1 MERSAGKCVDEGM
14 IRARVAFALL
24 TLGVGLACT
33 KPEPGPKAGA
43 APAPVED
50 AKVSGRK
57 ATAIAVGM
65 QHSCAL
71 ADDGRVFCWGRNDHG
86 QLGSKST
93 ESCSVLDIH
102 GMPPAPVPCRDKP
115 EAVDG
120 LADVVEIAV
129 GGDTGCARLANGT
142 VRCWG
147 ANGNGMIGDGTTTDR
162 PAATPIPAMTHV
174 VQIAVSTTHACARH
188 EDGSLDCWGQN
199 FHGELGTVPVQ
210 PPPGAVEK
218 LGYGAVKVPSPQIV
232 PGLTDVVLVAVGD
245 EITCAKKKN
254 GDVFCFGVMAPATLA
269 QITPT
274 IMPALHGASALSL
287 GIATHC
293 GLFADGS
300 AKCWG
305 ASATA
310 PFQPG
315 SKHEKTPVS
324 GTAIAGAAAIALGA
338 NRACDVVKPGDV
350 LCWGDD
356 SSAGQKTPQKI
367 ALAIQATSVSMGAN
381 HACALGTDG
390 SVWCWGDSFF
400 GQAAAPVKGQGAPT
414 SAFWTIANQV
424 SLR

>member
-1 MERSAGKCVDEGM
+1 MT
-14 IRARVAFALL
+14 RARAALAL
-24 TLGVGLACT
+24 ASVGLALACT
-33 KPEPGPKAGA
+33 KPEPGPKASA
-43 APAPVED
+43 TAPPPAVAD
-50 AKVSGRK
+50 ARVSGRK
-57 ATAIAVGM
+57 ATAVAVGTE
-65 QHSCAL
+65 HSCAL
-71 ADDGRVFCWGRNDHG
+71 GDDGRVFCWGRNEHG

-102 GMPPAPVPCRDKP
+102 GLPPAPVPCRDRP
-115 EAVDG
+115 EPVDG
-120 LADVVEIAV
+120 LANAVEIAV
-129 GGDTGCARLANGT
+129 GGDTGCARLADGT

-147 ANGNGMIGDGTTTDR
+147 ANGDGVVGDGTTVDR
-162 PAATPIPAMTHV
+162 SAATPVPAMTHV

-188 EDGSLDCWGQN
+188 EDGTLDCWGQN

-232 PGLTDVVLVAVGD
+232 PGLTDVVLVAVG
-245 EITCAKKKN
+245 ERVTCAEKKN
-254 GDVFCFGVMAPATLA
+254 GDVLCFGVMAPATVA
-269 QITPT
+269 QVAPT
-274 IMPALHGASALSL
+274 TVPALHGASALAL

-293 GLFADGS
+293 GIFADGS

-315 SKHEKTPVS
+315 SKHEKTPVPA
-324 GTAIAGAAAIALGA
+324 TAIAGASAIALGA

-356 SSAGQKTPQKI
+356 SSSGQKPPQKI
-367 ALAIQATSVSMGAN
+367 PLAIRATSIAIGAN

-414 SAFWTIANQV
+414 SAFWTVANQV
-424 SLR
+424 SLP